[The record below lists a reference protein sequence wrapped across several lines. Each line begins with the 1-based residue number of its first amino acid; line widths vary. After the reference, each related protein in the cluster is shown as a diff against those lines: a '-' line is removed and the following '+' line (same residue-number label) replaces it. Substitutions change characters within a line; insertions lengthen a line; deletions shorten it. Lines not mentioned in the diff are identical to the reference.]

1 MGVRPVDFILIGVV
15 AFLASALTFFS
26 GFGLGTLLLP
36 ASALFLAAPAA
47 VAATAIVH
55 LLNGLFKGALVY
67 STAHWPTV
75 LKFGLPAIP
84 AAILGAFILGLLG
97 DQPAFHWSALGYQFV
112 PSAAGVLIGAVLIVF
127 AILEM
132 MPWFRRLKAPPSMMP
147 VGGAATGFFGGLTG
161 QQGALR
167 SIFLLR
173 TGLEAPQYIATGVLV
188 AILIDLARVPTYFG
202 TFAATSLDLGG
213 RDVALI
219 AFGTIAAF
227 AGAWLGARYL
237 KKATIEVVRVIVAG
251 LLFIIGT
258 ALILGLIGS

>member
-1 MGVRPVDFILIGVV
+1 MDFILIGIV
-15 AFLASALTFFS
+15 AFVASGLTFFS

-36 ASALFLAAPAA
+36 AFAIFLAAPAA

-55 LLNGLFKGALVY
+55 LLNGLFKGVLVY
-67 STAHWPTV
+67 KTAHWPTV

-84 AAILGAFILGLLG
+84 GAIAGALILSLLG
-97 DQPAFHWSALGYQFV
+97 EQPAFEWSAFGYRFV
-112 PSAAGVLIGAVLIVF
+112 PSAAGVLIGAVLIAF

-132 MPWFRRLKAPPSMMP
+132 MPWFQRLKAPPHLMP
-147 VGGAATGFFGGLTG
+147 LGGAATGFFGGLTG

-188 AILIDLARVPTYFG
+188 AIMIDLARVPTYFASFAS
-202 TFAATSLDLGG
+202 FAATSLDLGRREIG
-213 RDVALI
+213 LI
-219 AFGTIAAF
+219 AFGTVAAF
-227 AGAWLGARYL
+227 AGAWLGAQYL
-237 KKATIEVVRVIVAG
+237 KKATIEVVRVIVAT
-251 LLFIIGT
+251 LLFVIGT